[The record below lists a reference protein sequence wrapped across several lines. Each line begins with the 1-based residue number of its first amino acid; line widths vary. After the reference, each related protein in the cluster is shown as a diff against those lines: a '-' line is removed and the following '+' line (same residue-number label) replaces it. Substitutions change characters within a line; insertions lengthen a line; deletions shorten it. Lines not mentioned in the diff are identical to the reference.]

1 MAFGI
6 PGSNDGGGSGGVFLS
21 RIQYDARSGFYTN
34 VDRVQGADGAWT
46 DQAGK
51 PYPNPTFA
59 VDFGSMEVG
68 YVKFAKPPT
77 FLLVPYLGDGLTE
90 YPRQPD
96 EMVPGDKPGDKP
108 KKAFQPGFRLKV
120 MSQKTFGDPEPRYLS
135 GNSKSL
141 MAGVDA
147 LYQVFIRAP
156 EAASGKIPVVT
167 SVDTKTVET
176 KGPKGT
182 TKNYQ
187 PIFNVVQWI
196 DRPAG
201 FGDRTV
207 PPPGGAAIA
216 APPPRPAPVQ
226 QAAPP
231 APSRVPAMAGVLDDD
246 IPFGPEVR

>member
-6 PGSNDGGGSGGVFLS
+6 PGSSDGGSSGGAFLS

-34 VDRVQGADGAWT
+34 VDRVQGPDGAWA
-46 DQAGK
+46 DQASK

-77 FLLVPYLGDGLTE
+77 FLVVPYLGEGRTD
-90 YPRQPD
+90 YPLQPD

-120 MSQKTFGDPEPRYLS
+120 MSQKTFGDGEPRYFAGS
-135 GNSKSL
+135 SKAL
-141 MAGVDA
+141 MGGVDA
-147 LYQVFIRAP
+147 LYREFIRAP
-156 EAASGKIPVVT
+156 EAAAGKMPVVT
-167 SVDTKTVET
+167 SVDTKTIET

-187 PIFNVVQWI
+187 PIFSIVQWI

-201 FGDRTV
+201 FGERTV
-207 PPPGGAAIA
+207 PPPGGAMPA
-216 APPPRPAPVQ
+216 APRPAPVQ
-226 QAAPP
+226 QPAAPP
-231 APSRVPAMAGVLDDD
+231 PAKVPAMAGVLDDE
-246 IPFGPEVR
+246 IPFAPEFR